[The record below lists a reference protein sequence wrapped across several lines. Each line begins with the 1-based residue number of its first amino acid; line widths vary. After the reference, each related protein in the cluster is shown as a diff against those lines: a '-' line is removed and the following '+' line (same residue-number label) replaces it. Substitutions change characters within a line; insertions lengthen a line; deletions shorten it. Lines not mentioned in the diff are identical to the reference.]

1 MTPRL
6 TAGLGLLLFL
16 ASPAGAQSSARL
28 PLERPTPK
36 LTLTL
41 MEALAQGRSRSPAY
55 RQALNDAGPASAAV
69 RSAYGQFVPR
79 LGVGGNLGYF
89 GEGKSTFGGSTFT
102 QTSPSLTSGYGIQL
116 DLGISGATLLG
127 PGTQRAN
134 QRAVEEDIAA
144 AGMGLNTDITAQ
156 FLTALQAAA
165 QADVAR
171 QQVKRNTEFLEL
183 ARARFQLGQATLL
196 DVRQAEVTKGQSDVQ
211 LLQAAQAESEA
222 KLELFRRMGTEV
234 PVGVTEVAL
243 ADPFTVTEPA
253 FDLAT
258 LLRMAEAE
266 NPSLRSLR
274 AREDAASWTTRAAK
288 SQYLPSLS
296 ASAAWQGYTQQFTN
310 TDILLGGQL
319 ASAQLRASNC
329 EFQNALIGALPT
341 GGVPGYPN
349 GGRVPDC
356 KAFAGLNATGQALD
370 PAIEQAIRDQNNI
383 WPFRFDN
390 QPFRA
395 SVQVSLP
402 LFQGFSRNLD
412 VARATAAREDAEEAV
427 RARQLQVRAEVQARY
442 LGIDAAWQAIAVQSS
457 NRDAAREQLQLA
469 QERFR
474 LGSGSALEVT
484 DAQSAVTRAEADYVN
499 AVYAYHKA
507 VTALE
512 FAVGRPLR

>member
-6 TAGLGLLLFL
+6 TAGLSLLLVL
-16 ASPAGAQSSARL
+16 AGPAGAQSPARL
-28 PLERPTPK
+28 PLDRPAPK

-41 MEALAQGRSRSPAY
+41 LDALAQGRSRSPAY
-55 RQALNDAGPASAAV
+55 RQALNDAGPAGAAV
-69 RSAYGQFVPR
+69 RSALGQLMPSV
-79 LGVGGNLGYF
+79 GVGGNLGYF

-102 QTSPSLTSGYGIQL
+102 QTSPSLSSGYGIQV
-116 DLGISGATLLG
+116 DLGISGATLLA

-134 QRAVEEDIAA
+134 RRAVEEDIAA
-144 AGMGLNTDITAQ
+144 AGMGLNADITAQ
-156 FLTALQAAA
+156 FLSSLQAAA
-165 QADVAR
+165 QSDVAR

-183 ARARFQLGQATLL
+183 ARARYQLGQATML
-196 DVRQAEVTKGQSDVQ
+196 DVRQAEVTKGQSEVQ
-211 LLQAAQAESEA
+211 LLQAAQAEAEA
-222 KLELFRRMGTEV
+222 KLELFRRMGSDL
-234 PVGVTEVAL
+234 PVAVNEVAL
-243 ADPFTVTEPA
+243 ADPFTLTAPA
-253 FDLAT
+253 FDLPT
-258 LLRMAEAE
+258 LLRTAEGE

-274 AREDAASWTTRAAK
+274 AREDAAMWGARAAK
-288 SQYLPSLS
+288 SQFLPSLS

-310 TDILLGGQL
+310 TDILLAGSL
-319 ASAQLRASNC
+319 ASAQVRSSNC

-370 PAIEQAIRDQNNI
+370 PAIEQAILTQNDI
-383 WPFRFDN
+383 WPFRFN
-390 QPFRA
+390 SQPFRA

-402 LFQGFSRNLD
+402 IFSGFSRNLD
-412 VARATAAREDAEEAV
+412 VARAAAAREDAEEAV
-427 RARQLQVRAEVQARY
+427 RARELQVRTEVQARY
-442 LGIDAAWQAIAVQSS
+442 LGIDAAWQAIAVQSG
-457 NRDAAREQLQLA
+457 NREAARDQLLLA

-484 DAQSAVTRAEADYVN
+484 DAQSAVTRAEAEYVN

-507 VTALE
+507 IAALE